1 MDIFRRRRHR
11 RSERISSISS
21 GNDKIVLTQIER
33 QRSFSNPGFHDI
45 NIHNFR
51 ISSDI
56 ADNDT
61 NSVNAKSMTEN
72 GTLVGKTSTF
82 ALKKTDNCDKHDN
95 QSSPGMDSAEIMVS
109 ATESSLPGQDQEMS
123 DVKDVTSSDEM
134 SKKDSNIVET
144 ATATATGPSDEH
156 DKNQT
161 LPRLEC

>member
-1 MDIFRRRRHR
+1 M
-11 RSERISSISS
+11 
-21 GNDKIVLTQIER
+21 VLTQIER

-51 ISSDI
+51 ISTDI

-82 ALKKTDNCDKHDN
+82 ALKKTDNCDKNDN
-95 QSSPGMDSAEIMVS
+95 QSSPGMDSAENMGSV
-109 ATESSLPGQDQEMS
+109 TESSSPGQDQEMS
-123 DVKDVTSSDEM
+123 DVKDVTSSGEM
-134 SKKDSNIVET
+134 SKKDSTIVET
-144 ATATATGPSDEH
+144 ATATGVSDEH

-161 LPRLEC
+161 FQGLEC